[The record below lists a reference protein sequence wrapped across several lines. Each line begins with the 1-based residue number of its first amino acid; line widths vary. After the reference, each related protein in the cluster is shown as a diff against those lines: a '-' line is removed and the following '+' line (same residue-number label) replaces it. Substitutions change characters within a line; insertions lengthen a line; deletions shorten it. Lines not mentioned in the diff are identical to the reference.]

1 MPGKGEG
8 CERKRQLLQ
17 DLLQVSSL
25 VCHMGRA
32 SHNTSEP
39 TQPDGRLQ
47 RVVGEQ
53 QQALL
58 AIESHQQEH
67 GC

>member
-25 VCHMGRA
+25 VCHMGRG
-32 SHNTSEP
+32 SQNTSEP

-47 RVVGEQ
+47 RVVSEQ